1 MSVPQVTYSSLK
13 STVTSFCRNF
23 YTTHSQSFCNPTG
36 IPTGK
41 KWTPKLQSDCLVKK
55 QTNKDLDIAKKQWLS
70 TAPWRQAVGEP
81 VVSVYTWELAHKTA
95 AHSRLLIRGGAPST
109 GKCAWFLSL
118 PAFLVCLFST
128 DNFPQRQLQF
138 PHRRDRG
145 KAIWLEEWLGDSSSK
160 YIYEVHPLAEI
171 LLRFYVH
178 LDDFVR
184 T

>member
-23 YTTHSQSFCNPTG
+23 HTTHSQSFCNPTG

-109 GKCAWFLSL
+109 GKCACVSLSTCLSRL
-118 PAFLVCLFST
+118 PLLHRQFST
-128 DNFPQRQLQF
+128 EAAAVSTQEGPRKGDLTGRVARRLVFKIHLRSTPTGRNF
-138 PHRRDRG
+138 
-145 KAIWLEEWLGDSSSK
+145 A
-160 YIYEVHPLAEI
+160 
-171 LLRFYVH
+171 
-178 LDDFVR
+178 
-184 T
+184 